1 MGNVMS
7 LNVSLGTSLRC
18 LLDNL
23 KSLKLTPDLR
33 ESRSVHLGNKVW
45 IQYQLDNSFKCPL
58 HDTLDPV
65 ILRHLHIYY
74 QWSGKWKEAPY
85 VQAFF
90 YLHSNSSMCSSCSPI
105 QLLLAMK
112 PPLPPLDGATTLD
125 PAKELPSFCRR
136 SVSTPPKPKLLPWF
150 LLLTRILQSLL
161 ARPHQIPPLLS
172 KLPVIQN
179 ALHWR
184 RTLPLLSRTLRPQPN
199 T

>member
-1 MGNVMS
+1 
-7 LNVSLGTSLRC
+7 
-18 LLDNL
+18 
-23 KSLKLTPDLR
+23 
-33 ESRSVHLGNKVW
+33 
-45 IQYQLDNSFKCPL
+45 
-58 HDTLDPV
+58 
-65 ILRHLHIYY
+65 
-74 QWSGKWKEAPY
+74 
-85 VQAFF
+85 
-90 YLHSNSSMCSSCSPI
+90 MCSSCSPI

-199 T
+199 TWPSMGASFKGSSWGGWPCQNTCSFLTEWTFSNRKQTGLLYL